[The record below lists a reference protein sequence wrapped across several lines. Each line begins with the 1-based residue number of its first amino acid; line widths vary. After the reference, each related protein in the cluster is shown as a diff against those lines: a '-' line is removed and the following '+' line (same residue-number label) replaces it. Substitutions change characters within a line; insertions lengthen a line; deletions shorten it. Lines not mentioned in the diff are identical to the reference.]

1 MVGNWIQAFRL
12 RTLPLALSSIFMGLF
27 LAAYNGRFSFTLGV
41 FTVFTTILLQI
52 LSNLANDYGDSANGA
67 DHENR
72 LGPSRTV
79 QAGLISR
86 QQVKLAML
94 VFLILSLISGII
106 LLYLAFGLELQSFLF
121 FLFLGILCI
130 IAAITYTVGRKPYG
144 YAGLGDIS
152 VLIFFGFVGVMGTY
166 YLQMENIDWKL
177 VFPSLS
183 CGLFSV
189 GVLNLNNV
197 RDIESDKMAGKNSIP
212 VRIGKENAILYHWIL
227 LVLGLASATAYMALE
242 GNSLTRWIFLVT
254 LPLFIANAVK
264 LGKAKNSMEMDPL
277 LKQLALTT
285 LLFVITF
292 GVGLIS

>member
-27 LAAYNGRFSFTLGV
+27 LAAYNGRFSVTLGAL
-41 FTVFTTILLQI
+41 TVFTTILLQI

-67 DHENR
+67 DHEKR
-72 LGPSRTV
+72 QGPSRTV

-86 QQVKLAML
+86 RQMKLAML
-94 VFLILSLISGII
+94 VFLLLSLISGIV
-106 LLYLAFGLELQSFLF
+106 LLYVAFGWELQSFLF
-121 FLFLGILCI
+121 FLLLGVLCI

-166 YLQMENIDWKL
+166 YLQMESIDWKL

-189 GVLNLNNV
+189 GVLNLNNI

-212 VRIGKENAILYHWIL
+212 VRIGKEKAIMYHWIL
-227 LVLGLASATAYMALE
+227 LVLGLASAIAYMALQ

-254 LPLFIANAVK
+254 FPLFIANALK

-285 LLFVITF
+285 LLFVMTF